1 MCAQRCGPAW
11 GRCCLQQRRHIF
23 YQKATHMQ
31 ARQLWL
37 LLPLL
42 WLTATACGDRRQ
54 AADVIYY
61 DGRFYTVDE
70 KQPWATAVA
79 IRDGHLLAVGDS
91 ATVFAH
97 RGDSTRLVALG
108 SAFAMPGF
116 IEGHAHFSG
125 LGSSLQQLNFLQAT
139 SWQEIVAQ
147 VAARAAETP
156 PGQWISGR
164 GWHQEKWLPS
174 QLLTIDGYPY
184 HDALSAVTPDHPV
197 ILRHASG
204 HSLFANA
211 KAMELAGIGPDTP
224 DPAGGR
230 IVRDSRGRAIGV
242 FEERAM
248 EKVSQAYE
256 RYRSSL
262 SPEALA
268 AEWQEGIDLA
278 TAECLRKGVTS
289 FQDAGASFEEI
300 ERYAALA
307 DAGRLDVR
315 LWVMIRRGYRE
326 MAERLA
332 RGGFPIIDRGG
343 ETFTCR
349 AIKSELDGA
358 LGAFGAWMLRP
369 YSDNPDVSGQNT
381 TRLSTVDSIAALALR
396 YDLQLCVHAIGDR
409 ANRVFLDMVERL
421 SAKEPRVRQLRW
433 RSEHAQHLD
442 TADIKR
448 FAQLGVIASMQGVHC
463 TSDAPFVTKRLGEER
478 ARAGAY
484 AWRSL
489 LDAGA
494 VVSNGTDAP
503 VEDVDPLR
511 SFYATVTRRR
521 PDTGLIFYPEQAL
534 TRAEAIYSYTL
545 APAYAAF
552 EEQQKGSLQPGKLAD
567 IVVLSNDLL
576 ACADEEILQTKVL
589 MTIVGGEVK
598 YKLEN
603 Q

>member
-1 MCAQRCGPAW
+1 
-11 GRCCLQQRRHIF
+11 
-23 YQKATHMQ
+23 MQ
-31 ARQLWL
+31 ARHVW

-42 WLTATACGDRRQ
+42 LLLLAAACSDRK
-54 AADVIYY
+54 AAEADVIYY

-70 KQPWATAVA
+70 AQPWATAVA
-79 IRDGHLLAVGDS
+79 VRDGRLLAVGDS
-91 ATVFAH
+91 ATVFVH

-108 SAFAMPGF
+108 GAFAMPGF

-139 SWQEIVAQ
+139 SWEEIVEQ
-147 VAARAAETP
+147 VAARAAQTP
-156 PGQWISGR
+156 AGQWISGR

-174 QLLTIDGYPY
+174 QLLTVDGYPY
-184 HDALSAVTPDHPV
+184 HDALSARTPDHPV

-248 EKVSQAYE
+248 ESVTRAYE

-262 SPEALA
+262 SPKALA

-307 DAGRLDVR
+307 DAGQLDLR
-315 LWVMIRRGYRE
+315 LWVMVRRPYQE
-326 MAERLA
+326 MAQHL
-332 RGGFPIIDRGG
+332 GSGFPIIDRGQ

-369 YSDNPDVSGQNT
+369 YSDNPDVTGQNT

-396 YDLQLCVHAIGDR
+396 HDMQLCVHAIGDR
-409 ANRVFLDMVERL
+409 ANRVFLDLVERL
-421 SAKEPRVRQLRW
+421 SEKEPRIRQLRW

-442 TADIKR
+442 TADIAR
-448 FAQLGVIASMQGVHC
+448 FARLGVIASMQGVHC

-478 ARAGAY
+478 ARKGAY

-534 TRAEAIYSYTL
+534 TRAEAIYSYTM

-552 EEQQKGSLQPGKLAD
+552 EEDKKGSLQAGKLAD

-576 ACADEEILQTKVL
+576 SCPEEEVLRTKVL

-598 YKLEN
+598 YRRDAN
-603 Q
+603 

>member
-1 MCAQRCGPAW
+1 MQV
-11 GRCCLQQRRHIF
+11 RHI
-23 YQKATHMQ
+23 
-31 ARQLWL
+31 W

-42 WLTATACGDRRQ
+42 LLLAAACSDRK
-54 AADVIYY
+54 AAEADVIYY
-61 DGRFYTVDE
+61 GGRIYTVDE
-70 KQPWATAVA
+70 AQPWATAVA
-79 IRDGHLLAVGDS
+79 VRDGRLLAVGDS
-91 ATVFAH
+91 ATVFVH

-108 SAFAMPGF
+108 GAFAMPGF

-139 SWQEIVAQ
+139 SWEEIVEQ
-147 VAARAAETP
+147 VAARAAQTP
-156 PGQWISGR
+156 AGQWISGR

-174 QLLTIDGYPY
+174 QLLTVDGYPY
-184 HDALSAVTPDHPV
+184 HDALSARTPDHPV

-248 EKVSQAYE
+248 ESVTRAYE

-262 SPEALA
+262 SPQALA

-307 DAGRLDVR
+307 DAGRLDLR
-315 LWVMIRRGYRE
+315 LWVMVRRPYQE
-326 MAERLA
+326 MAQRL
-332 RGGFPIIDRGG
+332 GSGFPIIDRGQ

-369 YSDNPDVSGQNT
+369 YSDNPDVTGQNT

-396 YDLQLCVHAIGDR
+396 HDMQLCVHAIGDR
-409 ANRVFLDMVERL
+409 ANRVFLDLVERL
-421 SAKEPRVRQLRW
+421 SEKEPRIRQLRW

-442 TADIKR
+442 TADIAR
-448 FAQLGVIASMQGVHC
+448 FARLGVIASMQGVHC

-478 ARAGAY
+478 ARKGAY

-534 TRAEAIYSYTL
+534 TRAEAIYSYTM

-552 EEQQKGSLQPGKLAD
+552 EEDKKGSLQAGKLAD

-576 ACADEEILQTKVL
+576 SCPDEEVLRTKVL

-598 YKLEN
+598 YRRDAN
-603 Q
+603 